1 MPRAAGSSPTRSIS
15 APEMAGRSDVP
26 VEPPTPDW
34 ADSPA
39 GEDFGPLLGSYRVPG
54 GHFDELLDDERA
66 PRPHWRDFAREAGDL
81 SAEQISRT
89 ESRIARQIHENGVTY
104 NVYAATDGSARPW
117 ALDALPLIIAAA
129 EWEHLAAG
137 LRQRAVLLNAMAAD
151 FYGEQRLLSG
161 GLIPLALVF
170 AAPGF
175 LRPCHGVSPP
185 GGVFLHHAA
194 FDLARGPDGEW
205 RVMGTRA
212 QAPSGAGYALE
223 NRLIVSRLYPDAF
236 RALRVHMLG
245 RFFQGLRETL
255 LSSAPSGSEA
265 PHVVLLTPGPYSET
279 YFEHAYLARHLGFTL
294 VEGGDLT
301 VRDDRV
307 YLKTLKGLDRVH
319 VILRRLD
326 DDFCDP
332 LELRTDST
340 LGVPG
345 LVQAWRSGHVL
356 VANALGTGALESPA
370 LLGFLPAVAEHVLGQ
385 PLSLPS
391 VATWWCGD
399 AQARAAALPKIDG
412 MVLKPAFPDSRT
424 ETVFMDDLGKS
435 ARAEWRRRVLASPE
449 HYVLQEYVPIS
460 HAPVWRGDRLGSQAL
475 MLRVFLAADG
485 RGDYRVMPGALA
497 RIAGGDRH
505 LVSGQRGGSSKD
517 TWTLSEA
524 PVEAVSVSPGR
535 LHPEGSNANRHAVS
549 SRAGESLYWLGRY
562 AERSENCARLLRA
575 VLSRLPD
582 REAFPTALLGL
593 VTRACQ
599 RQGLLRA
606 ASLPSPGSPHRLERE
621 LIDSIFDRHRS
632 FSLAF
637 NVDQTVRVA
646 ANVRARLSA
655 DTWRLVNQIPQV
667 FARPP
672 RAAIR
677 LAETLELVDQ
687 TIVRLAAVGGLETER
702 MIRDEGWRFL
712 SIGRCLERLLFVTA
726 TVAEVAAS
734 EDVEQSALLEWL
746 LDLSD
751 NTLIYRARH
760 THQPK
765 WLPTADLLLF
775 DRHNPRSLAYQLG
788 KLAKHARLLPAS
800 GLAELIREIGVVR
813 ASCHTLAAH
822 GSDPAA
828 LHDLL
833 RACEELA
840 LRLSDAITLR
850 YFSHVY
856 EPARATAVI

>member
-1 MPRAAGSSPTRSIS
+1 MV
-15 APEMAGRSDVP
+15 GRPDGP
-26 VEPPTPDW
+26 VEPPTPDLT
-34 ADSPA
+34 DSPA
-39 GEDFGPLLGSYRVPG
+39 GADLGPLLHSYSVPG
-54 GHFDELLDDERA
+54 GHFDELLDAARA
-66 PRPHWRDFAREAGDL
+66 LRTHWRSFAREAGDL
-81 SAEQISRT
+81 SAEELSRT
-89 ESRIARQIHENGVTY
+89 EDRIARQIYENGVTY
-104 NVYAATDGSARPW
+104 NVYAATDGSSRPW
-117 ALDALPLIIAAA
+117 ALDALPLIVPAA
-129 EWEHLAAG
+129 EWERLAAG
-137 LRQRAVLLNAMAAD
+137 LRQRAVLLDAMAAD

-161 GLIPLALVF
+161 GLIPPALVF

-175 LRPCHGVSPP
+175 QRPCHGVSPA
-185 GGVFLHHAA
+185 GGVFLHHVA

-205 RVMGTRA
+205 RVVSTRA

-236 RALRVHMLG
+236 RDLRVHVLRG
-245 RFFQGLRETL
+245 FFEDLRETL
-255 LSSAPSGSEA
+255 LVSAPSGSEA
-265 PHVVLLTPGPYSET
+265 PHVVLLTPGPHNET
-279 YFEHAYLARHLGFTL
+279 YFEHAYLARYLGFTL

-319 VILRRLD
+319 VVLRRLD

-332 LELRTDST
+332 LELRADST

-345 LVQAWRSGHVL
+345 LAQAWRAGHVL
-356 VANALGTGALESPA
+356 LANALGTSVLESPA
-370 LLGFLPAVAEHVLGQ
+370 LLGFLPAVCEHVLGQ
-385 PLSLPS
+385 RLAMPS
-391 VATWWCGD
+391 VATWWCGE
-399 AQARAAALPKIDG
+399 AAARADALTKMEG
-412 MVLKPAFPDSRT
+412 MVLKAAFADLRMEP
-424 ETVFMDDLGKS
+424 VFMSELGEP
-435 ARAEWRRRVLASPE
+435 ARAEWRRRVLASPDR
-449 HYVLQEYVPIS
+449 YVLQESLPLS
-460 HAPVWRGDRLGSQAL
+460 HAPVWRGDRLESRAL
-475 MLRVFLAADG
+475 MLRVFLASDG

-517 TWTLSEA
+517 TWALSEM
-524 PVEAVSVSPGR
+524 PVDAVSLPPGR
-535 LHPEGSNANRHAVS
+535 LPVEDTAHRRHVVS
-549 SRAGESLYWLGRY
+549 SRAGENLFWLGRY

-582 REAFPTALLGL
+582 RDAFPATLGGP
-593 VTRACQ
+593 VARACR

-606 ASLPSPGSPHRLERE
+606 ASTESPIAPLRLERE
-621 LIDSIFDRHRS
+621 LIGDMFDRRRGQ
-632 FSLAF
+632 SLAF
-637 NVDQTVRVA
+637 NVEQTVRVA
-646 ANVRARLSA
+646 ATVRARLSA
-655 DTWRLVNQIPQV
+655 DTWRLVNQIPQA

-672 RAAIR
+672 RAATR
-677 LAETLELVDQ
+677 LAETLELIDG

-702 MIRDEGWRFL
+702 TIRDEGWRFL

-726 TVAEVAAS
+726 TVAEVAVS
-734 EDVEQSALLEWL
+734 EEARTSALLEWL

-760 THQPK
+760 THQAE

-788 KLAKHARLLPAS
+788 KLAKHVRLLPAS

-813 ASCHTLAAH
+813 ASCQM
-822 GSDPAA
+822 PAA
-828 LHDLL
+828 RGGDPRALDGLLHQ
-833 RACEELA
+833 CEKLA